1 MTRALILAAS
11 LLALAA
17 CSTNKH
23 LLAPDPEAA
32 KIISPEPRPDQERGG
47 VDPVCGTPVWG
58 VDDVWISTYN
68 GVEFTFHSEACRKQ
82 FEENPELYSATVR

>member
-1 MTRALILAAS
+1 VTRALILAAS

-17 CSTNKH
+17 CSTEKR
-23 LLAPDPEAA
+23 LLAPDPEA
-32 KIISPEPRPDQERGG
+32 KRIISPEPRPDKDRE

-68 GVEFTFHSEACRKQ
+68 GVEYTFHSEACRKQ
-82 FEENPELYSATVR
+82 FEDNPELYSATVR